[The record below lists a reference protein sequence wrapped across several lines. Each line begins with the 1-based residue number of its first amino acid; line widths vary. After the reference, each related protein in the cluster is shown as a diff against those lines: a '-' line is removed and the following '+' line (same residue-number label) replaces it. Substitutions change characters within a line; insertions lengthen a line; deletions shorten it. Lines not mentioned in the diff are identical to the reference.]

1 MLIVRFIV
9 SPSLL
14 PGTVDVLRRFAAES
28 LLACV
33 SDADVNATVVSLRT
47 SEDRVTA
54 ATRGV
59 AEVIGAAHTAGRA
72 FRLELQH
79 DDPATFF
86 TDDML
91 RAIAVDV
98 HGVLRCSIYVAKRSV
113 PVSDW
118 AKMRPMGWGA
128 AGLTLG
134 NASPVLPFGGSE
146 ALGLA
151 IEAGGQT
158 TIVKVKLTGSLDAS
172 RASNDRFGGG
182 WNGNGFSEVA
192 AYPLGNRKDA
202 SAILILELGDLRRSP
217 LHRALAVI
225 EIEAKR
231 FGASLGLGALLS
243 NAPLALFTDALKMH
257 MGLAVDRGQVI
268 ETHLPGAMA
277 QK

>member
-14 PGTVDVLRRFAAES
+14 PGTVDVLRRLLAES

-79 DDPATFF
+79 DDPAFF

-118 AKMRPMGWGA
+118 AKTRPMGWGA
-128 AGLTLG
+128 AGLALG
-134 NASPVLPFGGSE
+134 NASPALPFGGSD

-172 RASNDRFGGG
+172 ALQAIASAAGGTE
-182 WNGNGFSEVA
+182 NGFSGVA

-202 SAILILELGDLRRSP
+202 SAILVLELGDLRRSP

>member
-1 MLIVRFIV
+1 MMIVRFIV

-14 PGTVDVLRRFAAES
+14 PSTVDALRRFAPES

-33 SDADVNATVVSLRT
+33 SDADVNATLVSLRT
-47 SEDRVTA
+47 SEDRVTET
-54 ATRGV
+54 TRGV

-98 HGVLRCSIYVAKRSV
+98 HGVLRCSVYVAKRSV

-158 TIVKVKLTGSLDAS
+158 TIVKVKLTGSLDGSALQTIAS
-172 RASNDRFGGG
+172 AVGGTG
-182 WNGNGFSEVA
+182 SGFSEIA
-192 AYPLGNRKDA
+192 AYPIGNRKDA
-202 SAILILELGDLRRSP
+202 SSILILELWDLKRSP

-243 NAPLALFTDALKMH
+243 NGPLALFTDALKMH
-257 MGLAVDRGQVI
+257 MGLTVDRGQVI

-277 QK
+277 QE

>member
-14 PGTVDVLRRFAAES
+14 PGTVDVLRRLLAES

-33 SDADVNATVVSLRT
+33 SDADVNATLVSLRT
-47 SEDRVTA
+47 SEDHVTA

-79 DDPATFF
+79 DDPAFF

-113 PVSDW
+113 PVSGW
-118 AKMRPMGWGA
+118 AKTRPMGWGA
-128 AGLTLG
+128 AGLALG
-134 NASPVLPFGGSE
+134 NASPALPFGGSD
-146 ALGLA
+146 AVGLA

-172 RASNDRFGGG
+172 ALQAIASAVGGTE
-182 WNGNGFSEVA
+182 NGFSEVA

-202 SAILILELGDLRRSP
+202 SAILVLELGDLRRSP

-257 MGLAVDRGQVI
+257 MGLVVDRGQVI